1 MTDDISGIWSE
12 KYALGEKLFI
22 AERRT
27 ASCSDDTIKED
38 LRLYCDTYPS
48 SIAKYQER
56 AEWFLK
62 LLDAPHKAKVE
73 STASPT
79 FHALFGPIERSP
91 QNIQRIHDITRA
103 AACAPGAYDEAPDY
117 NPERLNE
124 E

>member
-1 MTDDISGIWSE
+1 MADEIGGIWPKE
-12 KYALGEKLFI
+12 YALGEKLFI
-22 AERRT
+22 AERKT
-27 ASCSDDTIKED
+27 ANVSDDLTEHD
-38 LRLYCDTYPS
+38 LRLYGETYQS
-48 SIAKYQER
+48 AIDKYQER

-62 LLDAPHKAKVE
+62 LLGTPHKAKMEFSV
-73 STASPT
+73 SPT